1 MRRATSLLLTYGALV
16 VPALF
21 AGAGLIQ
28 AAPRPAGSTIEL
40 QVTGQAGV
48 PADASAVVLNITS
61 AGARGTGY
69 ITAWPCGTV
78 RPNASNLN
86 YGVGAPVANSA
97 IVRIGSGGKVCLFT
111 ADSDTELIVD
121 INGWFPAGSDY
132 APTSPARLLDTRPGL
147 TTVDAVAAGQ
157 GLRRAGGT
165 YELQVTGRA
174 GVLPN
179 ASAVVLNLTS
189 AEARGV
195 GFMTAWPCGA
205 PRPNA
210 SNLNYGVGAPVAS
223 NAIVKVGTGGKVCL
237 LTADTDTQ
245 VIADVNGWFPA
256 SSDYVSASP
265 ARLLDTRPGLTTVD
279 GLNAGQ
285 GLRRAGG
292 TYELQ
297 VTGRA
302 GVPSSAS
309 AVVLN
314 LTSAEA
320 RGVGFLTAW
329 PCGTPRPVASN
340 LNYGVGAPVANTAIV
355 KVGTGG
361 KVCLFTGDTDTELIA
376 DINGWFPGGSDYS
389 AITPQRLLDTRDVT
403 WGTQFAETFSDGEGW
418 HARWDTD
425 VHHRADRAG
434 GQIDTALLWRADH
447 DMTCG
452 GADTIRLINA
462 GGDRSQHFWVCGP
475 PGVGNAH
482 VMTSMGDVDGYS
494 TLSMAPKQAFPVV
507 HRVCWDQ
514 NVTDQGGRQWTEVL
528 VVPASKI
535 ADGDLTHVNPEFVG
549 VDEWT
554 KQHDASTWGIMVHGQ
569 YFGLNVFANGVRQV
583 DSTYQ
588 LGRDKAG
595 QESRSIRRQH
605 CITDN
610 GNGSVTV
617 VIDQGVDG
625 FYQRTFSGRFPTNAR
640 VILEQHAYT
649 PSKDGEDCETIGILI
664 GCRTTW
670 HWDNVTVQ

>member
-1 MRRATSLLLTYGALV
+1 MRRATSLLLTYGAMV
-16 VPALF
+16 VPAVF

-28 AAPRPAGSTIEL
+28 AAPQPAGSTIEL

-69 ITAWPCGTV
+69 ITAWPCGTG

-86 YGVGAPVANSA
+86 FGVGAPVANSA

-111 ADSDTELIVD
+111 ADNGTELIVD

-132 APTSPARLLDTRPGL
+132 SPTSPARLLDTRPGL
-147 TTVDAVAAGQ
+147 STVDAVAAGQ
-157 GLRRAGGT
+157 GLRRSGGT

-174 GVLPN
+174 GVPPT

-195 GFMTAWPCGA
+195 GYMTAWPCGA
-205 PRPNA
+205 ARPNA

-223 NAIVKVGTGGKVCL
+223 NAIVKVG
-237 LTADTDTQ
+237 
-245 VIADVNGWFPA
+245 NGRQGLPA
-256 SSDYVSASP
+256 HGRHRHASDRRRQRLVPRRLRLRRGLSGAP
-265 ARLLDTRPGLTTVD
+265 ARHPSRPHHRRRPQRRSGAPPRRRHLRV
-279 GLNAGQ
+279 AGD
-285 GLRRAGG
+285 
-292 TYELQ
+292 
-297 VTGRA
+297 GRA
-302 GVPSSAS
+302 GVPSTAS

-320 RGVGFLTAW
+320 RGIGFLTAW

-376 DINGWFPGGSDYS
+376 DINGWFPAGSDYS

-434 GQIDTALLWRADH
+434 GQIDTALVWRADH
-447 DMTCG
+447 DMNCG

-462 GGDRSQHFWVCGP
+462 GGDRSQHFWVCSP

-494 TLSMAPKQAFPVV
+494 TLSMAPKQAFAEI

-514 NVTDQGGRQWTEVL
+514 NVTDQGGRQWTEV
-528 VVPASKI
+528 VIVPASKV

-549 VDEWT
+549 VDEFT
-554 KQHDASTWGIMVHGQ
+554 KQHDATTWGIMVHGQ

-605 CITDN
+605 CVTDN
-610 GNGSVTV
+610 GNGTVTV

-625 FYQRTFSGRFPTNAR
+625 FYQRTFSGHFPTNAR

-649 PSKDGEDCETIGILI
+649 PSKDGEDCETVGILI

-670 HWDNVTVQ
+670 HWDNITVQ

>member
-16 VPALF
+16 VPAVF

-28 AAPRPAGSTIEL
+28 AAPRPAGSTLEL

-48 PADASAVVLNITS
+48 PADAEAVVLNITS
-61 AGARGTGY
+61 AGAGGTGY
-69 ITAWPCGTV
+69 ITAWPCGAV

-86 YGVGAPVANSA
+86 YGVGAPIANSA
-97 IVRIGSGGKVCLFT
+97 IVRVGTGGKVCLFT
-111 ADSDTELIVD
+111 ADNSTELIVD

-132 APTSPARLLDTRPGL
+132 TPASPARLLDTRPGL
-147 TTVDAVAAGQ
+147 TTVDAVGAGL
-157 GLRRAGGT
+157 GVRRAGGT

-174 GVLPN
+174 GVVGG
-179 ASAVVLNLTS
+179 ASAAVLNITS
-189 AEARGV
+189 AEADGT
-195 GFMTAWPCGA
+195 GFVTAWPCGS
-205 PRPNA
+205 PRPTA
-210 SNLNYGVGAPVAS
+210 SNLNYGVGAPVAN
-223 NAIVKVGTGGKVCL
+223 NAIVKVGTGGKICL

-245 VIADVNGWFPA
+245 LIADVNGWFPA
-256 SSDYVSASP
+256 GSDYVSTAP

-279 GLNAGQ
+279 GLSAGQ

-292 TYELQ
+292 IYELQ

-302 GVPSSAS
+302 GVPANAS
-309 AVVLN
+309 AVALN

-320 RGVGFLTAW
+320 RGIGFLTAW

-340 LNYGVGAPVANTAIV
+340 LNYGVGAPVANSAIV

-361 KVCLFTGDTDTELIA
+361 KICLFTGDTDTELIA
-376 DINGWFPGGSDYS
+376 DINGWFPAGSDYS

-403 WGTQFAETFSDGEGW
+403 FGTQFAETFPDGEGW
-418 HARWDTD
+418 RARWDID
-425 VHHRADRAG
+425 VHHRADLAG
-434 GQIDTALLWRADH
+434 GLVDTLIPWRADH
-447 DMTCG
+447 DMNCG

-494 TLSMAPKQAFPVV
+494 TLSMAPKQTFPTI

-528 VVPASKI
+528 IVPASKI

-554 KQHDASTWGIMVHGQ
+554 KQHDATTWGIMVHGQ
-569 YFGLNVFANGVRQV
+569 YYGLNVFANGVRQV

-588 LGRDKAG
+588 LGRDQAG
-595 QESRSIRRQH
+595 RESRSIRRQH
-605 CITDN
+605 CVTDN
-610 GNGSVTV
+610 GNGTVTV
-617 VIDQGVDG
+617 GIDQGVNG
-625 FYQRTFSGRFPTNAR
+625 FYQRTFSGRFPANAR

-649 PSKDGEDCETIGILI
+649 PAKDGEDCRVIGILT

-670 HWDNVTVQ
+670 HWDNITVQ